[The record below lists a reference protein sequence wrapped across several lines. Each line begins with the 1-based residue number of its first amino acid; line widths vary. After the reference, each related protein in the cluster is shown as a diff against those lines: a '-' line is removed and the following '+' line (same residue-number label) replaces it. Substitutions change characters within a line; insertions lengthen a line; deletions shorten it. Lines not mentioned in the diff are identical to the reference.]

1 MPLNK
6 ACVAKQ
12 YLPVEATITLE
23 ALQKYARAYDHDNPF
38 FFDKQKSGGIIG
50 PPMYG
55 VVPIWQSIV
64 QVVGDPDVGADLLRL
79 VHGEHEVKFFAPMR
93 PGDVITSTAAI

>member
-6 ACVAKQ
+6 ACIAKQ
-12 YLPVEATITLE
+12 YPPVEATITIE

-38 FFDKQKSGGIIG
+38 FFDEHKPGAIIA

-55 VVPIWQSIV
+55 VVPI
-64 QVVGDPDVGADLLRL
+64 L
-79 VHGEHEVKFFAPMR
+79 APTCCGWSTVNMR
-93 PGDVITSTAAI
+93 WRF